1 MWAYDFE
8 VYPSWWCVCFINV
21 ASGDRKV
28 FTSDD
33 SFIKLLEFIND
44 VKIFVGFNNYYYD
57 DVILYALVHER
68 YLPTKLYEISTMLI
82 QGNVK
87 ITFKSKANELMSL
100 DCIQELMLGVSLKEI
115 EGNLGMNIVE
125 CSVPFDK
132 ECLTETEKQEIIK
145 YCFHDV
151 YATTKLFKI
160 RTDYFMAKFQIVKE
174 FNLSKLDVKKTR
186 ANLVALVLKAKRVH
200 GRDKERLNVTF
211 VDKIKWENIPTEIY
225 NFYNQMIV
233 DFKNG
238 IDFKTIEKRSL
249 AIDIVNTPH
258 KYGLGGLHGALSGYI
273 NEQTPMLIADVNSY
287 YPSMM
292 IVYDFLS
299 RNCENKKD
307 FKNLYDERFRLKKL
321 LDTKEYIFKILL
333 NSAYGASKSY
343 YNSLYDPLQ
352 ANNICINGQI
362 MLTDLIIRLKNYTKL
377 IQSNTDGILFD
388 YKEID
393 TITKI
398 LNEWENNYNLKLGID
413 KVKAIY
419 QRDVNNYI
427 IVKADGKVKCKGMFK
442 NYKGN
447 DFQRNSLS
455 VIPIALKNYYVDKI
469 PIEKTV
475 NDLLD
480 NNNLLP
486 FQLIAKK
493 SSKYDAL
500 AYHDLYSDEM
510 VVLEHKVYRVFA
522 GINQNI
528 GKLYKMADGSF
539 DKYANS
545 PNHIYINNNEIDKI
559 DKNLIDKSFYIN
571 LCKSYLIENMNRKV
585 KITNKK
591 TGDIEW
597 LI

>member
-1 MWAYDFE
+1 
-8 VYPSWWCVCFINV
+8 
-21 ASGDRKV
+21 
-28 FTSDD
+28 
-33 SFIKLLEFIND
+33 
-44 VKIFVGFNNYYYD
+44 
-57 DVILYALVHER
+57 
-68 YLPTKLYEISTMLI
+68 
-82 QGNVK
+82 
-87 ITFKSKANELMSL
+87 
-100 DCIQELMLGVSLKEI
+100 
-115 EGNLGMNIVE
+115 
-125 CSVPFDK
+125 
-132 ECLTETEKQEIIK
+132 
-145 YCFHDV
+145 
-151 YATTKLFKI
+151 
-160 RTDYFMAKFQIVKE
+160 
-174 FNLSKLDVKKTR
+174 
-186 ANLVALVLKAKRVH
+186 
-200 GRDKERLNVTF
+200 
-211 VDKIKWENIPTEIY
+211 
-225 NFYNQMIV
+225 MIV

-249 AIDIVNTPH
+249 AIDIVDTPH

-273 NEQTPMLIADVNSY
+273 NETTPMLIADVNSY

-307 FKNLYDERFRLKKL
+307 FKNLYTERFRLKKM

-343 YNSLYDPLQ
+343 YNSLYDPMQ

-362 MLTDLIIRLKNYTKL
+362 MLTDLIIRLQNYTKL

-388 YKEID
+388 YKDID
-393 TITKI
+393 VITDI
-398 LNEWENNYNLKLGID
+398 LHEWENNYNLKLGID

-427 IVKADGKVKCKGMFK
+427 IVKEDGKVKCKGMFK

-475 NDLLD
+475 NDLLEH
-480 NNNLLP
+480 NNLLP

>member
-1 MWAYDFE
+1 
-8 VYPSWWCVCFINV
+8 
-21 ASGDRKV
+21 
-28 FTSDD
+28 
-33 SFIKLLEFIND
+33 
-44 VKIFVGFNNYYYD
+44 
-57 DVILYALVHER
+57 
-68 YLPTKLYEISTMLI
+68 MLI
-82 QGNVK
+82 QGDVK
-87 ITFKSKANELMSL
+87 ITFKRKANELLSL
-100 DCIQELMLGVSLKEI
+100 DCMQELMLGVSLKEI

-151 YATTKLFKI
+151 YATTKLFNI

-174 FNLSKLDVKKTR
+174 FNLAKLDVKKTR

-200 GRDKERLNVTF
+200 GRDSERLNITF
-211 VDKIKWENIPTEIY
+211 VDKIKWENIPTTVY

-249 AIDIVNTPH
+249 AIDIVDTPH

-273 NEQTPMLIADVNSY
+273 NETTPMLIADVNSY

-307 FKNLYDERFRLKKL
+307 FKNLYTERFRLKKM
-321 LDTKEYIFKILL
+321 LDTKEFIFKILL
-333 NSAYGASKSY
+333 NAAYGASKSY

-427 IVKADGKVKCKGMFK
+427 IVKEDGKVKCKGMFK

-455 VIPIALKNYYVDKI
+455 IIAIALKNYYVDKI

-500 AYHDLYSDEM
+500 AYHDLYADEM
-510 VVLEHKVYRVFA
+510 VVLKHKVYRVFA

-559 DKNLIDKSFYIN
+559 DKNLIDKNFYIN

>member
-57 DVILYALVHER
+57 DVILYALIHER
-68 YLPTKLYEISTMLI
+68 YQPTKLYEISTMLI
-82 QGNVK
+82 QGDTK
-87 ITFKSKANELMSL
+87 ITFKRKANELMSL
-100 DCIQELMLGVSLKEI
+100 DCMQELMLGVSLKEI

-132 ECLTETEKQEIIK
+132 EHLTDTEKQEIIK

-151 YATTKLFKI
+151 YATTKVFNL
-160 RTDYFMAKFQIVKE
+160 RMDYFMAKFQIVKE

-186 ANLVALVLKAKRVH
+186 ANLISLVLKAKRVH

-211 VDKIKWENIPTEIY
+211 VDNIKWENIPTEIY
-225 NFYNQMIV
+225 NLYTKMV
-233 DFKNG
+233 ADFKSG
-238 IDFKTIEKRSL
+238 TDFQTIEKQSL
-249 AIDIVNTPH
+249 SMDIVGVPH
-258 KYGLGGLHGALSGYI
+258 KYGLGGLHGAINGYI
-273 NEQTPMLIADVNSY
+273 NEKTPMVIADVNSY

-299 RNCENKKD
+299 RNCENKID
-307 FKNLYDERFRLKKL
+307 FKNIYDERFRLKKL
-321 LDTKEYIFKILL
+321 EDSKEYVFKILL
-333 NSAYGASKSY
+333 NATYGASKSY
-343 YNSLYDPLQ
+343 YNSLYDPVQ
-352 ANNICINGQI
+352 ANNICINGQL
-362 MLTDLIIRLKNYTKL
+362 MLTDLIIRLKNHSNL

-388 YKEID
+388 YTNIND
-393 TITKI
+393 VMDI
-398 LNEWENNYNLKLGID
+398 LNEWENNYGLKLDIV

-427 IVKADGKVKCKGMFK
+427 IVKDNGKVKCKGMFK

>member
-87 ITFKSKANELMSL
+87 ITFKRKANKLMSL
-100 DCIQELMLGVSLKEI
+100 DCMQELKLGVGLKEI

-132 ECLTETEKQEIIK
+132 DSLTDVEKQEIIK

-151 YATTKLFKI
+151 YATTKVFNV
-160 RTDYFMAKFQIVKE
+160 RMDYFMTKFQIVKE
-174 FNLSKLDVKKTR
+174 FNLSKLDIKKTR
-186 ANLVALVLKAKRVH
+186 ANLVSLVLKAKRVH
-200 GRDKERLNVTF
+200 GRDSERLNVTF
-211 VDKIKWENIPTEIY
+211 VDNIKWENIPTEIY
-225 NFYNQMIV
+225 NFYTKMVTDFEKGV
-233 DFKNG
+233 DFK
-238 IDFKTIEKRSL
+238 TLEKQSL
-249 AIDIVNTPH
+249 RMDVVGVPH
-258 KYGLGGLHGALSGYI
+258 KYGLGGLHGAIKGYI
-273 NEQTPMLIADVNSY
+273 NEKTPMVIADVNSY
-287 YPSMM
+287 YPSIM

-299 RNCENKKD
+299 RNCENKTD
-307 FKNLYDERFRLKKL
+307 FKNIYDERFKLKKL
-321 LDTKEYIFKILL
+321 GDSKEYIFKILL

-352 ANNICINGQI
+352 ANNICINGQL
-362 MLTDLIIRLKNYTKL
+362 MLTDLITRLKKHTNL

-388 YKEID
+388 YTNLND
-393 TITKI
+393 TMDI
-398 LNEWENNYNLKLGID
+398 LHKWETNYELGLDII

-427 IVKADGKVKCKGMFK
+427 IVKDNGKVKCKGIFK
-442 NYKGN
+442 NYKGE

-455 VIPIALKNYYVDKI
+455 IIAIALKKYYIDKI

-475 NDLLD
+475 NNLLD

-486 FQLIAKK
+486 FQLIAKR
-493 SSKYDAL
+493 SSKYDVL
-500 AYHDLYSDEM
+500 AYHNLYTDEM
-510 VVLEHKVYRVFA
+510 VILKHKVYRVFA